1 MDSVYR
7 KGLTIG
13 DARNREFKVYEKP
26 KENNFVDKIII
37 QFKKSNMKNDYGV
50 YTGDIKAGTDQW
62 VKEEMPLE
70 LSTSD
75 DCIDNL
81 SFDQAITVAEYL
93 TQTEGASFA
102 PGRPGDR
109 NGPIRN

>member
-37 QFKKSNMKNDYGV
+37 QFKKSNMKNNYGV
-50 YTGDIKAGTDQW
+50 YTGDIEAGTDQW

-102 PGRPGDR
+102 PGRPPR
-109 NGPIRN
+109 RPV

>member
-37 QFKKSNMKNDYGV
+37 QFKKGKDGTGNRQGSV
-50 YTGDIKAGTDQW
+50 YKPKRGGKSIAG
-62 VKEEMPLE
+62 
-70 LSTSD
+70 
-75 DCIDNL
+75 NH
-81 SFDQAITVAEYL
+81 
-93 TQTEGASFA
+93 
-102 PGRPGDR
+102 
-109 NGPIRN
+109 

>member
-37 QFKKSNMKNDYGV
+37 QFKKGKDG
-50 YTGDIKAGTDQW
+50 TGNRQGNIHQPKRG
-62 VKEEMPLE
+62 
-70 LSTSD
+70 
-75 DCIDNL
+75 
-81 SFDQAITVAEYL
+81 
-93 TQTEGASFA
+93 G
-102 PGRPGDR
+102 
-109 NGPIRN
+109 

>member
-26 KENNFVDKIII
+26 KENNFIDKIII
-37 QFKKSNMKNDYGV
+37 QFKKSNMKNNYGV
-50 YTGDIKAGTDQW
+50 YTGDIEAGTDQW

-102 PGRPGDR
+102 PGRPPR
-109 NGPIRN
+109 RPV

>member
-1 MDSVYR
+1 MQ
-7 KGLTIG
+7 
-13 DARNREFKVYEKP
+13 
-26 KENNFVDKIII
+26 NN
-37 QFKKSNMKNDYGV
+37 YGV
-50 YTGDIKAGTDQW
+50 YTGDIEAGTDQW

-102 PGRPGDR
+102 PGRPPR
-109 NGPIRN
+109 RPNN